1 MAGGGL
7 SRGGRQGQHAPVKSQ
22 HPALEGFEPGR
33 RGYGGWRRRVGGG
46 CRGGLGLGRAGKAEA
61 GRKGGG
67 TAAKRLARAAEWAYV
82 WGNTGSGDTM
92 AEAAF
97 NTIAEIQRLRDAGL
111 PQEQAEAITL
121 SIHSGVTG
129 GVATKAD
136 LERVEERLGGEI
148 KLVHKDIAALDTKI
162 DTGLAALDDKIDVVK
177 EGLEAKIGAVDQKID
192 STRESLEAKME
203 KQTAQLGEQIANGFA
218 AVAERQVVQMR
229 WMIASIIGSIGVLV
243 AAYAAFQ

>member
-1 MAGGGL
+1 
-7 SRGGRQGQHAPVKSQ
+7 
-22 HPALEGFEPGR
+22 
-33 RGYGGWRRRVGGG
+33 
-46 CRGGLGLGRAGKAEA
+46 
-61 GRKGGG
+61 
-67 TAAKRLARAAEWAYV
+67 
-82 WGNTGSGDTM
+82 M

-136 LERVEERLGGEI
+136 LGQVEERLDAGI
-148 KLVHKDIAALDTKI
+148 KLVHKDIDLVRKDVQALDTKI
-162 DTGLAALDDKIDVVK
+162 DLVK
-177 EGLEAKIGAVDQKID
+177 DGLEAKIGAVDQKID

-218 AVAERQVVQMR
+218 DVAERQVVQMR

>member
-1 MAGGGL
+1 MGDGVRNGL
-7 SRGGRQGQHAPVKSQ
+7 RP
-22 HPALEGFEPGR
+22 
-33 RGYGGWRRRVGGG
+33 
-46 CRGGLGLGRAGKAEA
+46 CRTGKAEA
-61 GRKGGG
+61 GRKGDG
-67 TAAKRLARAAEWAYV
+67 TDAKRLAQAAEWAYV
-82 WGNTGSGDTM
+82 TGNTSSGDTM

-136 LERVEERLGGEI
+136 LEQVEERLGSEI
-148 KLVHKDIAALDTKI
+148 KLVHKDIDLVRKDVQALDAKI
-162 DTGLAALDDKIDVVK
+162 DTGLAALDTKIDLVK
-177 EGLEAKIGAVDQKID
+177 DGLEAKIGAVDQKID

-218 AVAERQVVQMR
+218 EVAERQVVQMR